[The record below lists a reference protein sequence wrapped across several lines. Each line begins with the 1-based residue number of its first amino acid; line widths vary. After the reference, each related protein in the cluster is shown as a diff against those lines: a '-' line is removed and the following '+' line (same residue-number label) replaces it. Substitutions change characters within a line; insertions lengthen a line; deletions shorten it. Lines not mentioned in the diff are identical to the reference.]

1 MTQSTTLPA
10 TATPASATGKY
21 NYAIGYL
28 RAFIVALVV
37 AHHAVL
43 AYHPFAP
50 LPPVSL
56 AAQPRWWGAF
66 PVVDTQRWAGFSLLA
81 GFNDV
86 FFMSLMFFLS
96 GLFVWHGLLT
106 KGSKNFLRGR
116 FLRLGIP
123 FVISAAVLAPLA
135 YYPAYLQTSH
145 HSGFGGFLR
154 QWISLGQW
162 PAGPA
167 WFVWVLLVFDCVAA
181 LLFRIAPTWGATLG
195 RIMPTQPARFFAL
208 LVGISALAYIPMAL
222 IFGSLAWS
230 GWGPFAFQS
239 SRPLHYLA
247 YFLIGVAV
255 GASGLDQGLLAVGG
269 KLARRWF
276 LWAIQALLAFGAA
289 SVVAVVALTSHATSP
304 GWSAAMDVGFV
315 VSCAATCLAFLA
327 MFIRFARAR
336 SRLFDSLAENSYAI
350 YLVHY
355 AFVAWLQYA
364 LLPASVPAAVKGLVV
379 FLGALALSWA
389 AAIAIWR
396 IPAVRQ
402 IV

>member
-1 MTQSTTLPA
+1 MTQSIKALI
-10 TATPASATGKY
+10 TAAPVSGTAKY

-50 LPPVSL
+50 PPPVSL

-66 PVVDTQRWAGFSLLA
+66 PVVDTQRWSGFSLFA

-106 KGSKNFLRGR
+106 KGSNNFVRGR
-116 FLRLGIP
+116 FLRLGLP
-123 FVISAAVLAPLA
+123 FLVSAAVLAPLA
-135 YYPAYLQTSH
+135 YYPAYLQTSD
-145 HSGFGGFLR
+145 HSGFGGFLH

-167 WFVWVLLVFDCVAA
+167 WFVWVLFVFDCVAA
-181 LLFRIAPTWGATLG
+181 LLFRIAPTWGARLG

-208 LVGISALAYIPMAL
+208 LAGISALTYIP
-222 IFGSLAWS
+222 LAFLSSPLEWNA
-230 GWGPFAFQS
+230 WGPFAFQT
-239 SRPLHYLA
+239 SRPFHYLA
-247 YFLIGVAV
+247 YFLIGVVV
-255 GASGLDQGLLAVGG
+255 GATGFDQGLLAAGG
-269 KLARRWF
+269 KLGQRWL
-276 LWAIQALLAFGAA
+276 LWALRALLAFGAA
-289 SVVAVVALTSHATSP
+289 SVVTVIALTSHATSP
-304 GWSAAMDVGFV
+304 AWSAAMDVGFV

-327 MFIRFARAR
+327 IFIHFALSR
-336 SRLFDSLAENSYAI
+336 SPLFDSLAENSYAI

-355 AFVAWLQYA
+355 AFVTWLQYA
-364 LLPASVPAAVKGLVV
+364 LLPASIPAVIKGAVV
-379 FLGALALSWA
+379 FLGALTLSWT
-389 AAIAIWR
+389 AAIAIRR

-402 IV
+402 II